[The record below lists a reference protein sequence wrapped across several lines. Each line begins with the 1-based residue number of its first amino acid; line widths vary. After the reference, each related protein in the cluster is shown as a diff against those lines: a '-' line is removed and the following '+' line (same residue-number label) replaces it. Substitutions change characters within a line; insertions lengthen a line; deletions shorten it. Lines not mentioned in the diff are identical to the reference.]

1 MWPER
6 SRWMPAS
13 SSRRLSSVIGIET
26 PFEAAFVDTR
36 PWMAEVILKNAGR
49 CRRSH
54 SLPKPRSGMI
64 AKANVLRRNM
74 RSRTAEGCGRR
85 TVHAIMRGPFARF
98 AAGAG
103 HTLRCCAAAAS
114 HPRFFFREPSVPI
127 AAKFEIEYLQYL
139 DPEGKQVRKDL
150 PDFARDI
157 DQMVELY
164 KLMVSTRVFDTK
176 SIALQRTGKLG
187 TYASCL
193 GHEATHVGIGAS
205 MKPED
210 VFAPSYR
217 EYGAQLY
224 RGVRPRDVY
233 MYWGGDERGNDYQ
246 NEPAKHDF
254 AWSVP
259 IGTQCLHAAG
269 SALAFKIRK
278 EKRVAVCTIGDGG
291 SSKADFY
298 GAINVAGARDLPL
311 VAAIVKNQSGAK
323 TLAQKGIAA
332 GLYCIQVDGNDI
344 IAVKKAM
351 TDAVERARAGKGGSV
366 VECVTYRLGD
376 HTTAD
381 DARRYRGK
389 DEVEDAWTKDP
400 VKRLRTWLEAKKAW
414 NKKKEDK
421 LQTECDEWMDSE
433 VNSYL
438 ETKAQPVTAMFDY
451 TFAEL
456 PADLLKQRE
465 EA

>member
-1 MWPER
+1 MI
-6 SRWMPAS
+6 AK
-13 SSRRLSSVIGIET
+13 V
-26 PFEAAFVDTR
+26 
-36 PWMAEVILKNAGR
+36 
-49 CRRSH
+49 H
-54 SLPKPRSGMI
+54 KPRSGMI
-64 AKANVLRRNM
+64 AQANMLRRNM
-74 RSRTAEGCGRR
+74 RRRTAEGCGRR
-85 TVHAIMRGPFARF
+85 AVHAIMRGPFARLSRERATRCV
-98 AAGAG
+98 AA
-103 HTLRCCAAAAS
+103 RPQFRI
-114 HPRFFFREPSVPI
+114 PRFLFREQPVPI

-139 DPEGKQVRKDL
+139 DAEGKQVRKDL
-150 PDFARDI
+150 PDFAQDI

-291 SSKADFY
+291 SSKA
-298 GAINVAGARDLPL
+298 
-311 VAAIVKNQSGAK
+311 
-323 TLAQKGIAA
+323 
-332 GLYCIQVDGNDI
+332 
-344 IAVKKAM
+344 
-351 TDAVERARAGKGGSV
+351 
-366 VECVTYRLGD
+366 
-376 HTTAD
+376 
-381 DARRYRGK
+381 
-389 DEVEDAWTKDP
+389 
-400 VKRLRTWLEAKKAW
+400 
-414 NKKKEDK
+414 
-421 LQTECDEWMDSE
+421 
-433 VNSYL
+433 
-438 ETKAQPVTAMFDY
+438 
-451 TFAEL
+451 
-456 PADLLKQRE
+456 
-465 EA
+465 